1 MNDTDHTMI
10 ARLEERLSSIDRR
23 IQSVEADISDIK
35 AQMNR
40 WRGAAPVVL
49 LVGGIVGWAI
59 TSADTIKGFFK

>member
-1 MNDTDHTMI
+1 MNDSDRTML
-10 ARLEERLSSIDRR
+10 ARLEERLGSIDRR
-23 IQSVEADISDIK
+23 IQSVEADTTDIK